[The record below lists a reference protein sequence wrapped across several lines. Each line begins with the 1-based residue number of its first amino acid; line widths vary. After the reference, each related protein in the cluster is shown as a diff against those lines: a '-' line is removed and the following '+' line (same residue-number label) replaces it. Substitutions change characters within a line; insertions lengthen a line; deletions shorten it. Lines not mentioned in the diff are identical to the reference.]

1 MGGFWTSLPGILA
14 GAGTS
19 LGAIVAFYALL
30 HGGGHASGTVVNV
43 APPVVNVSG
52 SGNGSGIVNTT
63 NDWEANCL
71 KLKYNDPDDCT

>member
-1 MGGFWTSLPGILA
+1 MGGFWTSLPGIRA

-30 HGGGHASGTVVNV
+30 HWGGHGSGTVVNV

-52 SGNGSGIVNTT
+52 NGSGTVNTT